1 MTKKMQHYIDLIEN
15 NFDEFLLSENEEIKN
30 AMEYSLKAGGKRL
43 RPILLLE
50 FAKMLEIPEKD
61 ALPYAI
67 SLEMIHTY
75 SLIHDDLPC
84 MDNDDFRRGKPTNHK
99 VFGEALALLAG
110 DGLLNL
116 AFETMSDER
125 NASKFQAK
133 NVVKVISEISKSTG
147 VLGMISGQVFDI
159 DDNVSNICELQ
170 KIHSLKTGK
179 LIKCAC
185 VSGVIL
191 GGGTDEQIKS
201 AEDFAMNLGI
211 AFQIRDDMLD
221 VYGDSEK
228 LGKPVGS
235 DENNKKVTYTSIFSK
250 DECQK
255 MVEEYTQNAI
265 NSIGIFKNTEF
276 LKNLALSLVNREK

>member
-1 MTKKMQHYIDLIEN
+1 M
-15 NFDEFLLSENEEIKN
+15 
-30 AMEYSLKAGGKRL
+30 
-43 RPILLLE
+43 
-50 FAKMLEIPEKD
+50 
-61 ALPYAI
+61 
-67 SLEMIHTY
+67 
-75 SLIHDDLPC
+75 
-84 MDNDDFRRGKPTNHK
+84 
-99 VFGEALALLAG
+99 
-110 DGLLNL
+110 
-116 AFETMSDER
+116 
-125 NASKFQAK
+125 
-133 NVVKVISEISKSTG
+133 
-147 VLGMISGQVFDI
+147 
-159 DDNVSNICELQ
+159 
-170 KIHSLKTGK
+170 
-179 LIKCAC
+179 
-185 VSGVIL
+185 